1 MICALVFVGCKRP
14 VRGAIRLRSVPAG
27 LALGLV
33 PGEDAARA
41 PTSVRICH
49 VSNGAASQ
57 AYRDNYEATFGR
69 KRKPRKVK
77 A

>member
-1 MICALVFVGCKRP
+1 MPKDYIDKHCQAHGK
-14 VRGAIRLRSVPAG
+14 A
-27 LALGLV
+27 
-33 PGEDAARA
+33 DRA
-41 PTSVRICH
+41 HDPNGR

-57 AYRDNYEATFGR
+57 AFRDNYEATFGR